1 MAQGGVPKLQAE
13 ATLNAQPFKEGA
25 DQVKAAGKQLA
36 DDLKKSGNEGSKAF
50 DQIPEQGEKAAV
62 KLDRSTKSMIASI
75 ERATAAVKT
84 GGRNT
89 SEFFDVLA
97 SQRGVNA
104 DALRP
109 YIDQLRAAEQAQ
121 AAATAGL
128 GKMEMSAKQ
137 TRAALAQVPA
147 QFTDIVTSLASG
159 SPPLTVLIQ
168 QGGQLK
174 DTFGGLGAATQA
186 LGNYVLGLINPFT
199 IAAAVLG
206 TLAVGFFK
214 GREEQNEF
222 VRATVLTGNAAGVTA
237 DQLSEMADAVD
248 RLGGSTQA
256 RAAEVLAAMAR
267 SGEVGANNLQRFAA
281 AAIEL
286 ERAGGPAA
294 EETAKAFAE
303 LGRAPLEASL
313 KLNQAQN
320 FLTRATYE
328 QIRALEEQGRTVEA
342 ARVAQDAYA
351 NAVAQRAPEIVGQL
365 GTIERVWK
373 GIKDAAK
380 EAGDALLEIGRDS
393 LTKQIQ
399 DVESLIGIAQRLGEG
414 GAGLLAIFGNNW
426 ERDLRVQL
434 EGLKEIQRLQRS
446 GAEADAARR
455 REVQAAAE
463 VDKMVAAARSGWQ
476 KAELDYAQAIAKLN
490 AGNATPDQ
498 RVAVLNA
505 ITARYQE
512 SAKAVRSSND
522 EEKARAAILAELS
535 GVTATYTQD
544 IVRLV
549 AMRRDGALSE
559 DQYLRAIEDL
569 IAKQP
574 FARKAAQEQAAA
586 AREEAQA
593 MAAAV
598 RERQQYLATLDR
610 GADSAQKEVQRLQDE
625 LLAITQ
631 GKAALE
637 ERIQARLIDQ
647 AAALEAQAR
656 WSAADET
663 EKEALLDQAR
673 ALREQARL
681 RREVGSASNDEA
693 VRRANSDAAKAA
705 EADWQR
711 TSDNIEKALTDA
723 LMQGGKSGWEYIKGL
738 FRSEV
743 LRPIIQAVV
752 RPVAGAASSII
763 SAFFGMP
770 GTAGASTGGGAGF
783 GGYNWGGGG
792 TVGVG
797 GLPGMGGAGNMPG
810 SNWFT
815 DFGGSVS
822 NGVNRIGQQ
831 LASSR
836 EWADFGT
843 SLMDA
848 SDTIGKV
855 AGTLGDVASYYQ
867 AFKNAEDGKWGQA
880 IGQAVGTYFGG
891 PIGGMIG
898 NTIGAWVDKI
908 FSGGAGT
915 PHRGS
920 IVRTM
925 ADGTQSLARDA
936 DWASILNN
944 YDQGT
949 DQGLRMLAGIA
960 TGGFNRFASAFGAQG
975 TAQSVISFAADGR
988 DASIGNFQLTRDGR
1002 SLVNLGGT
1010 DFARYGS
1017 DGAQA
1022 FQAFGLDVLK
1032 QTRAALDTLDLSQ
1045 WARDELKKFDEQIA
1059 TLGEGNLERA
1069 TDLFNSTVDGIAR
1082 LQAGMVE
1089 LQRFME
1095 PLGGVFL
1102 RVSDLSGDAMKEL
1115 VDFAG
1120 GLENLANQTQSY
1132 VQQFF
1137 NREEIAGLQAR
1148 EVRDTLLG
1156 AGLTQNQLRGL
1167 DTRQEFRALVE
1178 SIDPSTEA
1186 GRKQLA
1192 ALLGVSGT
1200 FAGLSD
1206 YFATDGGDLL
1216 SAAGQAPNTG
1226 PLTAPG
1232 AAPTAQAAESPAVAV
1247 LTNINAGIDRVVATL
1262 RELIDINKTTP
1273 RVAVSVPGGS
1283 EVTMDWQAGS

>member
-1 MAQGGVPKLQAE
+1 MAGGVPKLQAE

-25 DQVKAAGKQLA
+25 DQVKTAGKQLA
-36 DDLKKSGNEGSKAF
+36 DDLKRSGAEGAKSF
-50 DQIPEQGEKAAV
+50 DGIPAAGEQAAQ

-75 ERATAAVKT
+75 ERATAAAKT

-89 SEFFDVLA
+89 SEFFEALSA
-97 SQRGVNA
+97 QRGVNA
-104 DALRP
+104 TALRP

-174 DTFGGLGAATQA
+174 DTFGGIGAATQA
-186 LGNYVLGLINPFT
+186 LGNYVLALINPFT
-199 IAAAVLG
+199 VAAAALG
-206 TLAVGFFK
+206 ALAFGFIK

-237 DQLSEMADAVD
+237 DQLSGMADAID
-248 RLGGSTQA
+248 RIGGGTQA

-267 SGEVGANNLQRFAA
+267 SGEVGAENLQRFAA

-320 FLTRATYE
+320 FLTRATYD
-328 QIRALEEQGRTVEA
+328 QIMALEEQGRTVEA

-351 NAVAQRAPEIVGQL
+351 NAVAQRAPEIIGQL
-365 GTIERVWK
+365 GFIERAWQ

-380 EAGDALLEIGRDS
+380 EAGDALLSVGRQDT
-393 LTKQIQ
+393 LQQQINTL
-399 DVESLIGIAQRLGEG
+399 ESLRET
-414 GAGLLAIFGNNW
+414 LLAPSNVFGGTTSDVAREVAALDARI
-426 ERDLRVQL
+426 ERLR
-434 EGLKEIQRLQRS
+434 EAQRLQRAS
-446 GAEADAARR
+446 AESDAARR
-455 REVQAAAE
+455 REVTAAAE

-476 KAELDYAQAIAKLN
+476 KAELDYSQAIAKLN

-505 ITARYQE
+505 ITAKYQE
-512 SAKAVRSSND
+512 GAKAVRSNND

-535 GVTATYTQD
+535 GVTASYTQD

-559 DQYLRAIEDL
+559 EQYLQAIESL

-656 WSAADET
+656 WSAVDET
-663 EKEALLDQAR
+663 EKEALLEQAR

-752 RPVAGAASSII
+752 RPVAGTVSGIVSSFLGLP
-763 SAFFGMP
+763 SS
-770 GTAGASTGGGAGF
+770 AGASTGSGAGF

-792 TVGVG
+792 TIGVG

-855 AGTLGDVASYYQ
+855 AGTLGEVASYYQ
-867 AFKNAEDGKWGQA
+867 AFKAAEDGKWGQA
-880 IGQAVGTYFGG
+880 IGQAVGTAIGG
-891 PIGGMIG
+891 PLGGMIG
-898 NTIGAWVDKI
+898 NTIGSWVDKI

-936 DWASILNN
+936 DWAGILNN
-944 YDQGT
+944 YDQRT
-949 DQGLRMLAGIA
+949 DQALRTLAGVA

-988 DASIGNFQLTRDGR
+988 DASIGNFQLSADGR
-1002 SLVNLGGT
+1002 SLVNLGGA

-1045 WARDELKKFDEQIA
+1045 WARDELKKFDESIA

-1069 TDLFNSTVDGIAR
+1069 TDLFNNTVEGIAR

-1132 VQQFF
+1132 VQTFF
-1137 NREEIAGLQAR
+1137 RREEIAGLQAR

-1156 AGLTQNQLRGL
+1156 AGLTEDQLRGL
-1167 DTRQEFRALVE
+1167 DTREEFRALVE
-1178 SIDPSTEA
+1178 SIDPNTEA

-1206 YFATDGGDLL
+1206 YFGTDGGDLL

-1226 PLTAPG
+1226 PLTPPG
-1232 AAPTAQAAESPAVAV
+1232 AAPGAQSAESPAVSV
-1247 LTNINAGIDRVVATL
+1247 LTSINAGIDQVVTTL
-1262 RELIDINKTTP
+1262 RELLELNRSTP
-1273 RVAVSVPGGS
+1273 RVAITAPGGT
-1283 EVTMDWQAGS
+1283 EVNVNWNP